1 MSQYEIWS
9 LIFSFINIL
18 LFFYISYSFQ
28 KNFSNENKIK
38 EMLSLKLNSLIKL
51 TEILNY
57 SEEERNDYLVN
68 KRKISNVLYNI
79 SRKKIYKYIPETN
92 IRDLKSNFD
101 LLTFS
106 LESNDK
112 MDIGY
117 KEKIYSKI
125 DEIQYLLYNLK

>member
-1 MSQYEIWS
+1 
-9 LIFSFINIL
+9 
-18 LFFYISYSFQ
+18 
-28 KNFSNENKIK
+28 
-38 EMLSLKLNSLIKL
+38 MLSLKLNSLIKL

>member
-79 SRKKIYKYIPETN
+79 SRKKFIN
-92 IRDLKSNFD
+92 IFQKLIS
-101 LLTFS
+101 
-106 LESNDK
+106 
-112 MDIGY
+112 
-117 KEKIYSKI
+117 
-125 DEIQYLLYNLK
+125 EI